1 MSGVVQPAVGRLTR
15 FAAGLSALASV
26 LHGIVA
32 PEHTHEGWAY
42 AAVLVVAA
50 VAQMLLAVA
59 LLAAPPWGQ
68 RSGSGPSEVR
78 TVRTAQAVYLL
89 GAVGTAAIVVLYLTT
104 RTADI
109 HHGGH
114 GAGVVLD
121 GGTID
126 VVSRA
131 AELALIG
138 VLARLYQLAGR

>member
-1 MSGVVQPAVGRLTR
+1 MSGVVEPAVERLTW

-42 AAVLVVAA
+42 AAVLVLAA
-50 VAQMLLAVA
+50 VAQMVYAVV
-59 LLAAPPWGQ
+59 LLAAPWGQ
-68 RSGSGPSEVR
+68 RSGSGRCGVGTE
-78 TVRTAQAVYLL
+78 RTARAVYLL
-89 GAVGTAAIVVLYLTT
+89 GAAGTAAIMVLYLTT
-104 RTADI
+104 RTAGI
-109 HHGGH
+109 HHEGH
-114 GAGVVLD
+114 ATGVVLD

-126 VVSRA
+126 LISRA